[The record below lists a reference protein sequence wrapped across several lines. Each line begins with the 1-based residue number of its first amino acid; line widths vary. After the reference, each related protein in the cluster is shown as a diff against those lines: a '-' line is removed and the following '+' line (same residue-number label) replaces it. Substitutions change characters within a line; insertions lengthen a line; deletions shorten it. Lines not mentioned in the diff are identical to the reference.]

1 MKKLIILAAFFFFF
15 KVGFSQEVGIRF
27 GDVLGNNIAV
37 DGIFNT
43 GKLNR
48 LHADV
53 SFGDGV
59 GVELLWDFLYRP
71 LSGEAF
77 KWYVGA
83 GVSTLIDDPFWL
95 GVSGE
100 AGLEYRFNKIPLS
113 LSADWRPTFYFIE
126 DTDFRS
132 GGFGINAR
140 WIFGSSTASST
151 DVDK

>member
-1 MKKLIILAAFFFFF
+1 MKKVIVVTALVILCQ
-15 KVGFSQEVGIRF
+15 VGFSQEVGVRF
-27 GDVLGNNIAV
+27 GDVLGNNIAL
-37 DGIFNT
+37 DAIINT
-43 GKLNR
+43 GKFNR

-59 GVELLWDFLYRP
+59 GVELLWNFLYRP

-77 KWYVGA
+77 RWYVGA
-83 GVSTLIDDPFWL
+83 GVSSLIDDPFWL

-132 GGFGINAR
+132 GGFGVNAR
-140 WIFGSSTASST
+140 WVFGKKTET
-151 DVDK
+151 TE